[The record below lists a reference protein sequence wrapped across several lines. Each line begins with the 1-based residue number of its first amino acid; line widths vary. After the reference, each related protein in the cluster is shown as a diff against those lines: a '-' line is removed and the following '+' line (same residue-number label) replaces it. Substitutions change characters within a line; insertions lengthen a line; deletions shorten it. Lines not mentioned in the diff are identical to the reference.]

1 MRANRIFI
9 ALLGLFFCAAEVRI
23 EQAARQDPQPSKS
36 AGQTS
41 NSQSPSGGSSEQKPG
56 GQDRFPMPETDLV
69 SLTVTVT

>member
-9 ALLGLFFCAAEVRI
+9 ALLALFFCAAEVRI

-41 NSQSPSGGSSEQKPG
+41 STQSIA
-56 GQDRFPMPETDLV
+56 RRRV
-69 SLTVTVT
+69 S